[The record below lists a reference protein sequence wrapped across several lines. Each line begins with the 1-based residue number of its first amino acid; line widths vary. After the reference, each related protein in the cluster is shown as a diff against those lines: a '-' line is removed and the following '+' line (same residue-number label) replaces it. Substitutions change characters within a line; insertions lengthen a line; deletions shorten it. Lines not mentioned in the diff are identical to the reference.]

1 VTPRKEWF
9 VRFARFAVLLSIVFA
24 SSALLGACEGDSLF
38 PDVALSVDTVTLTV
52 PGVDQPSA
60 LDLVQ
65 AQPPFLLLRRPELVR
80 DAQEWDVALRRGT
93 TGLQLRPQEIPAS
106 QLRGAGITVANQ
118 DYDAITEAP
127 RGTSSYGNDP
137 VAVTTGATYFIRSRQ
152 YPVQTVLCVN
162 YAKAKIVAM
171 DAAAGTAKI
180 ALTQNNNCD
189 DERLADD

>member
-24 SSALLGACEGDSLF
+24 SSALLGACEGDAF
-38 PDVALSVDTVTLTV
+38 GVDAAISVDTVTLTV

-80 DAQEWDVALRRGT
+80 DAQEWDIALRRGT
-93 TGLQLRPQEIPAS
+93 AGLQLRPQEIMAS
-106 QLRGAGITVANQ
+106 QLRGAGIAPANQ

-127 RGTSSYGNDP
+127 RGTTAYGDAP
-137 VAVTTGATYFIRSRQ
+137 LGVTLGATYFFRSRQ

-162 YAKAKIVAM
+162 YAKAKVIALDV
-171 DAAAGTAKI
+171 AAGTARI
-180 ALTQNNNCD
+180 ALTQNDNCD
-189 DERLADD
+189 DERLAED